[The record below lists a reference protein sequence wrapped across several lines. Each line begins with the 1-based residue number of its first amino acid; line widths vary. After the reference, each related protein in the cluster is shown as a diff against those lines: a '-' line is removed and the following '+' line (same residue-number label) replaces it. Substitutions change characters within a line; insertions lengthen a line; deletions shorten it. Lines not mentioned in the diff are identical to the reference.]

1 MGSDNGDHR
10 GPSGSSATASARGL
24 EIRPVTIDDLEV
36 LIDIY
41 LDTARHH
48 AAIDPA
54 WFHVPPRAAVAAR
67 LTRRIES
74 QGDDGIYVA
83 AMIDGRMVGSATIF
97 VEDPPQP
104 GSMMRPIRTAEFGV
118 SVVDGQRGRG
128 IGRALIGHLEGWA
141 ADHGVERVTLS
152 VAEANVDAIR
162 LYHALGYVDYDRAMR
177 KDLPAR

>member
-1 MGSDNGDHR
+1 VATRPGSDV
-10 GPSGSSATASARGL
+10 
-24 EIRPVTIDDLEV
+24 EIRPVTIDDLKV

-54 WFHVPPRAAVAAR
+54 WFRVPARPDVAAR
-67 LTRRIES
+67 LTRRIEG

-83 AMIDGRMVGSATIF
+83 AIVDGRMVGSATIF
-97 VEDPPQP
+97 TEDPPQP
-104 GSMMRPIRTAEFGV
+104 GAMMRPIRSAEFGV
-118 SVVDGQRGRG
+118 SVVDGERGRG
-128 IGRALIGHLEGWA
+128 LGRALIEHVEGWA
-141 ADHGVERVTLS
+141 RTHGVERIVLN

-177 KDLPAR
+177 KDLVAG